1 MEVNYLQGLTF
12 AIGAIKNY
20 DRKTMCKLIE
30 DLGGICYTDTL
41 SLTWKKI
48 DFIVGSEE
56 NLTKMKRHDLINP
69 NLSIMITEDMFIA
82 MIKDKIIENKC

>member
-12 AIGAIKNY
+12 AIGAIKNH
-20 DRKTMCKLIE
+20 DRKTMCNLIE
-30 DLGGICYTDTL
+30 DLGGKCYTDML
-41 SLTWKKI
+41 SLTWKNI

-56 NLTKMKRHDLINP
+56 NVTKLKRHKLSNP
-69 NLSIMITEDMFIA
+69 NLTTMITEDMFIA